1 MPDIRRITRREEAK
15 GARDSERERGGAA
28 KWKPRGVCQDFVP
41 SHFSFLLRAPSVPV
55 YENPL
60 HDWLPNKSWA
70 R

>member
-1 MPDIRRITRREEAK
+1 MELRNGSRA
-15 GARDSERERGGAA
+15 ARSLL
-28 KWKPRGVCQDFVP
+28 QDFVP